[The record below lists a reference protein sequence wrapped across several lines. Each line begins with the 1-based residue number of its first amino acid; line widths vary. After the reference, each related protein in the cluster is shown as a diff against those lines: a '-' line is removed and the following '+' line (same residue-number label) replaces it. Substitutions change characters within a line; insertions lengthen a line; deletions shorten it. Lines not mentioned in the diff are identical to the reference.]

1 MKVNFN
7 RKFKDYNGSEM
18 EGENIAM
25 MVAKSLFTY
34 GNAETVDADT
44 KFRAYMLSQKIVHA
58 TGDVEITVE
67 EASLIKEVCGKS
79 LVAGGY
85 GQVCEIIE
93 QNNG

>member
-7 RKFKDYNGSEM
+7 RRFKNFDGSEM
-18 EGENIAM
+18 EGETISM

-34 GNAETVDADT
+34 GNADVVDSDT
-44 KFRAYMLSQKIVHA
+44 KFRAYILSQKIAGA
-58 TGDVEITVE
+58 TGEVDITVE

-79 LVAGGY
+79 LIAGGY

-93 QNNG
+93 QK

>member
-7 RKFKDYNGSEM
+7 KKFKDYNGSEM

-34 GNAETVDADT
+34 GNADVVDSDT
-44 KFRAYMLSQKIVHA
+44 KFRAYILSQKIAGAAGEV
-58 TGDVEITVE
+58 DITVE

-79 LVAGGY
+79 LIAGGY

-93 QNNG
+93 QK

>member
-7 RKFKDYNGSEM
+7 KKFKNFDGSEM
-18 EGENIAM
+18 EGETIAM

-34 GNAETVDADT
+34 GNADPVDVDT
-44 KFRAYMLSQKIVHA
+44 KFRAYMLWQKIAHA

-67 EASLIKEVCGKS
+67 EAALIKEVCGKS

-85 GQVCEIIE
+85 GQVCGIIE